1 MRWQT
6 LLPLINTIGI
16 CIINIIMYSESLLNK
31 SVFSLWSQINSA
43 FNFDLFKKFQPLEAC
58 IVLSLLLKERTLMQ
72 IPSQIHCMTAVQ
84 FLSPFLEEAIDHVE
98 VFSESWLRGS
108 NKLHLVVQAEKR
120 GFFLC

>member
-31 SVFSLWSQINSA
+31 SVFSLWSKINSA

-58 IVLSLLLKERTLMQ
+58 RTLMQ